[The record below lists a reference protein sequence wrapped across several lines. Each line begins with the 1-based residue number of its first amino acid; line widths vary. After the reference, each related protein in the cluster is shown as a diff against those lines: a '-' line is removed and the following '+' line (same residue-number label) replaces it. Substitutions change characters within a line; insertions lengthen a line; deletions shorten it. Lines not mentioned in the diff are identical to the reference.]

1 MQQAL
6 IFDTRIQQNGIIKI
20 PELSN
25 WLDYEV
31 SIIIVRKPV
40 RKIKEE
46 VIKRKTY
53 DSKELIARFN
63 QVRQIKTGKT
73 EVLTLDKAINIYD
86 ELTNISG

>member
-40 RKIKEE
+40 RKINEE
-46 VIKRKTY
+46 VIK
-53 DSKELIARFN
+53 
-63 QVRQIKTGKT
+63 
-73 EVLTLDKAINIYD
+73 
-86 ELTNISG
+86 